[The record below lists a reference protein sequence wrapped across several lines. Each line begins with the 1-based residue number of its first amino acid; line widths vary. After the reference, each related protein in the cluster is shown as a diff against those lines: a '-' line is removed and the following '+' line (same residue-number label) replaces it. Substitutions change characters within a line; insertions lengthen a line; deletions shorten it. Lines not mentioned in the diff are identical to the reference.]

1 MKSIIFSLAFIFIAF
16 VGTSNTFAPTKK
28 ATIVI
33 KTESIQCGMCK
44 ERIEEALLQEK
55 GVKYVTVD
63 VDKKE
68 TTVTFNPKKIDAD
81 AIKKAISAVGYD
93 ADDIA
98 AETTAYEKLP
108 TCCQKGGH

>member
-1 MKSIIFSLAFIFIAF
+1 MKSIIFSLALIFFAF

-44 ERIEEALLQEK
+44 ERIEKAVSETN
-55 GVKYVTVD
+55 GVKSVSVD

-68 TTVTFNPKKIDAD
+68 TTVVFNPKKTNAD
-81 AIKKAISAVGYD
+81 TIKKAIAAVGYD
-93 ADDIA
+93 ADDLKG
-98 AETTAYEKLP
+98 ETTAYGKLP
-108 TCCQKGGH
+108 SCCQKGGH